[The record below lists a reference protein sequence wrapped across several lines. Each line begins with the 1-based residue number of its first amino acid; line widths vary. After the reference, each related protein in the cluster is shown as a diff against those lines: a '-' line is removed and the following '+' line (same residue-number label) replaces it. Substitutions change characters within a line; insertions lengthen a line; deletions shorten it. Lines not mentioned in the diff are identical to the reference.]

1 MAAAVRGGSR
11 VQAKPPARAPQKA
24 PRPAS
29 AQASGKAARRA
40 TPQAREHHGLSPKL
54 ALTGAV
60 AILALAAVG
69 VLATGGRGHRLVAA
83 VGSGIDARFGAAG
96 FRLKTIEVQGAS
108 PMAKAD
114 IVKAAGIYQNQPILG
129 LNLAE
134 LRKHVE
140 QVGWVKEA
148 RVVRLL
154 PDTLVVAVVEH
165 RQLAVWQH
173 AGRQYVIDDHGQ
185 VIKEADPARF
195 ATLPLVV
202 GEGAA
207 EHAPEILPT
216 IAQRPRLIGQMD
228 ALVRVDDRRWDVRMK
243 DGSLIQLPADNVESA
258 LMQLEHLDQR
268 SRILELGFD
277 RIDLRNPDVVSV
289 RPRANQP
296 LPIPTQ
302 TTQPT
307 AAGQ

>member
-11 VQAKPPARAPQKA
+11 VQAKPPARTPRQAA
-24 PRPAS
+24 RPA
-29 AQASGKAARRA
+29 AAPAKAARRA
-40 TPQAREHHGLSPKL
+40 PRQTHDHRGLSPKV
-54 ALTGAV
+54 ALIGAV
-60 AILALAAVG
+60 AILALVTAG
-69 VLATGGRGHRLVAA
+69 VLATGQRGQRLVAA
-83 VGSGIDARFGAAG
+83 IGTGIDARFGAAG

-114 IVKAAGIYQNQPILG
+114 IVKAAGLYIDQPILG
-129 LNLAE
+129 LNLND
-134 LRKHVE
+134 LRRHVE

-148 RVVRLL
+148 RIVRLL

-173 AGRQYVIDDHGQ
+173 AGRQFVIDDHGQ

-207 EHAPEILPT
+207 AHAPEILPV

-243 DGSLIQLPADNVESA
+243 DGSLIQLPADNVEGA

-289 RPRANQP
+289 RPRANQA
-296 LPIPTQ
+296 LPSASQLPSPI
-302 TTQPT
+302 

>member
-11 VQAKPPARAPQKA
+11 VQARPPARAPQKA
-24 PRPAS
+24 RPAP
-29 AQASGKAARRA
+29 AKAVRRA
-40 TPQAREHHGLSPKL
+40 PQQTREHHGLSPKL

-60 AILALAAVG
+60 AILALVAVG
-69 VLATGGRGHRLVAA
+69 VLATGHRGQRLVAA
-83 VGSGIDARFGAAG
+83 VGSGIDSRFGAAG
-96 FRLKTIEVQGAS
+96 FRLKTIDVEGAS

-114 IVKAAGIYQNQPILG
+114 IVKAAGIDVGQPILG
-129 LNLAE
+129 LNLQD
-134 LRKHVE
+134 LRKHIE

-148 RVVRLL
+148 RIVRLL
-154 PDTLVVAVVEH
+154 PDTLQIVVVEH

-173 AGRQYVIDDHGQ
+173 AGRQFVIDDHGQ

-202 GEGAA
+202 GDGAA

-216 IAQRPRLIGQMD
+216 LAQRPRLIGQMD

-302 TTQPT
+302 TAQPT